1 MTFIIAV
8 CGTMGSGKTTVVENV
23 AAALADC
30 EVLFEDDYNRTTE
43 RSLDQIDRWWQQGAD
58 VGDFDLSALIKQ
70 LQTRCPD
77 KVESSPS
84 EHVSSR
90 HRTPQIILLET
101 HFGRLHPVLRL
112 WIDYQVWIDTPADIA
127 VMRKVAQ
134 FSSAMRDPSN
144 GSPAEG
150 LRWIEEFCR
159 GYLTTTRKLFEM
171 QRHAVREQSDLSID
185 GQGAPFEVATL
196 FLQNLP
202 ERFRPDPF

>member
-1 MTFIIAV
+1 MTSIIAV
-8 CGTMGSGKTTVVENV
+8 CGTMGSGKSTVVENV
-23 AAALADC
+23 AAAMPDC
-30 EVLFEDDYNRTTE
+30 DVVFEDDFNRTTE
-43 RSLDQIDRWWQQGAD
+43 RSLEQIDLWRQHGAD
-58 VGDFDLSALIKQ
+58 VGDFDLSAVIEQ

-77 KVESSPS
+77 HRGSPS
-84 EHVSSR
+84 SARLSTR
-90 HRTPQIILLET
+90 RPTPQIILLET
-101 HFGRLHPVLRL
+101 HFGRLHPALRP
-112 WIDYQVWIDTPADIA
+112 WIDYQIWIDTPADIA

-134 FSSAMRDPSN
+134 FSSAMRNPMS

-185 GQGAPFEVATL
+185 GQGTPFEVSTL

-202 ERFRPDPF
+202 ERFRPDSF